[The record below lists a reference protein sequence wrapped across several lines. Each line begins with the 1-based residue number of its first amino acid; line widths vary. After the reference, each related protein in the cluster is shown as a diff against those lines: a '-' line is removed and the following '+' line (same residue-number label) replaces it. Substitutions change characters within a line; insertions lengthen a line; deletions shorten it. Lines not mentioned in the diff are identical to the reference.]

1 MEKEI
6 LVNAFDETQE
16 DFVPAGGIE
25 RIVAEIDEDASD
37 AMWEHVAPEEEETP
51 EVAEEAAD
59 DVDVDLE
66 PSKDESLDPM
76 RLYLREM
83 STVPLLTRE
92 DEIRIAKRIE
102 RGQHR
107 IYKALSRS
115 FITIEEIERLA
126 SELEEGL
133 ISPQDVVDVATDP
146 DAEEALEEQ
155 REEVRQRLME
165 QSAEITKVH
174 DKVMKLLAKIEAEPK
189 MSRSAA

>member
-1 MEKEI
+1 MEKES
-6 LVNAFDETQE
+6 LVNGFDEAQE

-25 RIVAEIDEDASD
+25 RIVAEIDEDSSD
-37 AMWEHVAPEEEETP
+37 ALWEHVAPEEEETP
-51 EVAEEAAD
+51 EAVESEAAEE
-59 DVDVDLE
+59 VDVDLE

-126 SELEEGL
+126 LELEEEK

-146 DAEEALEEQ
+146 EAEEALEEQ
-155 REEVRQRLME
+155 REEIRQRLME
-165 QSAEITKVH
+165 QFSEIAKVH
-174 DKVMKLLAKIEAEPK
+174 DKLMKLVVKIEAEPK
-189 MSRSAA
+189 SSRK